1 MFEDKINNLG
11 LEFDPM
17 FYNRCDNYIALLKQW
32 GSVHNLTAELEQ
44 EKIENNIIDSI
55 YPLKFLKKFD
65 SFADI
70 GTGAGYPGMLIAI
83 ARPDIKATLIEPRR
97 KRVAFL
103 NFVKNA
109 LRLENVEVICDRVEN
124 VKDRTFD
131 LITSRA
137 VTNTSLLMDLTKSIS
152 TEQTKFLFYKG
163 SLLEEEIQDAK
174 LNDYDVISI
183 KDRNYL
189 YINKDKE

>member
-1 MFEDKINNLG
+1 MFEDKINNLD
-11 LEFDPM
+11 LEFDDM

-109 LRLENVEVICDRVEN
+109 LRLENVEVICDRVKE
-124 VKDRTFD
+124 RTFD

-137 VTNTSLLMDLTKSIS
+137 VTNTSLLMNLTKNIS
-152 TEQTKFLFYKG
+152 NEQTKFLFYKG

>member
-1 MFEDKINNLG
+1 MFENKINNLD
-11 LEFDPM
+11 LEFDDM

-109 LRLENVEVICDRVEN
+109 LRLKNVEVICDRVEN
-124 VKDRTFD
+124 VKERTFD

-137 VTNTSLLMDLTKSIS
+137 VTNTSLLMDLTKNIT